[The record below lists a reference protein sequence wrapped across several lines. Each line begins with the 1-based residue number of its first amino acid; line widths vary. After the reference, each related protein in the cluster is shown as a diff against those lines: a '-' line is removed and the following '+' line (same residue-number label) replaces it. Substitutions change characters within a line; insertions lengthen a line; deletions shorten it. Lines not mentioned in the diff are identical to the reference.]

1 MKVGKKI
8 RILRELV
15 GYSQD
20 YMSIQ
25 LEVSQTTY
33 SRIENQNTRID
44 ISRLISISKILGV
57 TLIGLLEFDEN
68 NINTLLM
75 KNTEMA
81 KKELPKEQVY
91 LVSRVKNLE
100 EKIDLIQEIIL
111 INGK

>member
-57 TLIGLLEFDEN
+57 TLISLLEFDEN

>member
-1 MKVGKKI
+1 M
-8 RILRELV
+8 RDQFAPFDLHNRPF
-15 GYSQD
+15 QD
-20 YMSIQ
+20 AGRP
-25 LEVSQTTY
+25 Y

-75 KNTEMA
+75 NNTETA